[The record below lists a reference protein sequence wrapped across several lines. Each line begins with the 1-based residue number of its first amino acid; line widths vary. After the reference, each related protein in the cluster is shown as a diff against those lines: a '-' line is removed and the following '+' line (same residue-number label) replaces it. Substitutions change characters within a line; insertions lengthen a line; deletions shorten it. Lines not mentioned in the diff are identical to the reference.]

1 VRAIIVTDLIFPR
14 PHPSFF
20 EQVDFYHCFQMFNIK
35 WYPVCWYL
43 YFIIL
48 FLKIFENSNLWVKNT
63 WWTYLEV
70 LNISNTNCLTNNNK
84 DIISNTVV
92 VEYNVY
98 LNRSRYYQLHIYNK
112 VPMIAYNNTLSSKVS
127 TNMINLYKLIL
138 NIGMY
143 IFSSIYLNSLLL
155 KNQNMKNNLCKAIKN
170 NYHNLQVMNEPRKNS
185 NYKHPLM
192 RLKTINN

>member
-1 VRAIIVTDLIFPR
+1 
-14 PHPSFF
+14 
-20 EQVDFYHCFQMFNIK
+20 
-35 WYPVCWYL
+35 
-43 YFIIL
+43 
-48 FLKIFENSNLWVKNT
+48 
-63 WWTYLEV
+63 
-70 LNISNTNCLTNNNK
+70 
-84 DIISNTVV
+84 
-92 VEYNVY
+92 
-98 LNRSRYYQLHIYNK
+98 
-112 VPMIAYNNTLSSKVS
+112 MIAYNNTLSSKVS

-185 NYKHPLM
+185 NYKNPLM